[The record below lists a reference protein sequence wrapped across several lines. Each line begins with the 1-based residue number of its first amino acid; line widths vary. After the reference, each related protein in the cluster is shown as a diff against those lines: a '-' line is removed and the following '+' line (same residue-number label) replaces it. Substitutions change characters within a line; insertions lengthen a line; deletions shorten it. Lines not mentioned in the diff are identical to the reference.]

1 MCWAGDQTCVPA
13 PQRCHQSPCTTVGTP
28 QLSPFWAK
36 PQPLL
41 SPGSSP
47 PLSQASTH
55 SFLQWAAVRTQ
66 WSSMRTPPQ
75 SSRTPWNKA
84 VCQGCEWAWHSCPS
98 STLGSCALKCPAAGG
113 RGLYHHPLGQCRGQ
127 EKPRQGQTDTHTH
140 TQGHTR
146 THTKHT
152 HALSCLPPGLH
163 PLLHKYTRIL
173 GDARESSQAK
183 SPSRAGVHRSL
194 YTPVGICAPQQADSG
209 LVFSRNMQ
217 QNLPR
222 GSASTHPQESP
233 WRLPHACFTS
243 PHPQALSAAPP
254 MPSSP
259 LTC

>member
-1 MCWAGDQTCVPA
+1 MYFIIWIQIDVLLHALQISYTVVNLFILLTVSFDEQKLLIFSFLATPRHMEFPGQGSDPSLSLDLSCSGSHARSLTNCARAAEDRTCVPVC
-13 PQRCHQSPCTTVGTP
+13 PRYHQSPCTTVGTP

-140 TQGHTR
+140 THTHTQGHTC

-173 GDARESSQAK
+173 
-183 SPSRAGVHRSL
+183 
-194 YTPVGICAPQQADSG
+194 
-209 LVFSRNMQ
+209 
-217 QNLPR
+217 
-222 GSASTHPQESP
+222 
-233 WRLPHACFTS
+233 
-243 PHPQALSAAPP
+243 
-254 MPSSP
+254 
-259 LTC
+259 